1 VAGLRVGGRGRP
13 PLHKR
18 SEVVHKLMKCEW
30 VQQNIVLFVYDE
42 LPDDARFELE
52 QHVHRCA
59 ACAGEL
65 ESAKKFRSDFSRS
78 PIQDPSPN
86 FLAASRMKLQEAL
99 EGAEQGAWWHRY
111 IFDPMTWLHQI
122 RFAPALAAAI
132 FIVGFAGGIGA
143 TYKMVKGGVTD
154 VSSGS
159 VTTPVQSSLGASAAS
174 VGAIQSVAQQPGSNL
189 VTVKYD
195 AVSPQ
200 VRTGSLN
207 DPNIQQLLLYAA
219 RNNFNPGV
227 RMDSV
232 DLLTQQSNDTHV
244 REALMYALRY
254 DSNTG
259 VRLKALDGLGTS
271 VKDDVQVRDAVLESL
286 MADTNPGVRIEA
298 LRLLVPVRADSSVRI
313 VLQRLA
319 AKDEN
324 RYIRSQA
331 RTLLSQLPEMN

>member
-1 VAGLRVGGRGRP
+1 
-13 PLHKR
+13 
-18 SEVVHKLMKCEW
+18 MKCEW

-52 QHVHRCA
+52 QHVSRCA
-59 ACAGEL
+59 ACATEL
-65 ESAKKFRSDFSRS
+65 ESAKKFRTDFSRS

-99 EGAEQGAWWHRY
+99 ESAEQGAWWHRVV
-111 IFDPMTWLHQI
+111 FDPMAWLHQI

-132 FIVGFAGGIGA
+132 FMVGFGGGIGA
-143 TYKMVKGGVTD
+143 TYKMLRTQPD
-154 VSSGS
+154 FPSGS
-159 VTTPVQSSLGASAAS
+159 PAPAPAQASI
-174 VGAIQSVAQQPGSNL
+174 GAIQSVAQQPGSNQ
-189 VTVKYD
+189 VTIKYD

-232 DLLTQQSNDTHV
+232 DLLTQQPNDAHV
-244 REALMYALRY
+244 REALIYALRY

-259 VRLKALDGLGTS
+259 VRLKALDGLGPS

-286 MADTNPGVRIEA
+286 MADANPGVRIEA

>member
-1 VAGLRVGGRGRP
+1 MR
-13 PLHKR
+13 
-18 SEVVHKLMKCEW
+18 CEW

-52 QHVHRCA
+52 QHVSRCTTCA
-59 ACAGEL
+59 AEL
-65 ESAKKFRSDFSRS
+65 ESARKFRTDFSRGS
-78 PIQDPSPN
+78 VPEPSPN

-99 EGAEQGAWWHRY
+99 EGAEQGAWWHRLV
-111 IFDPMTWLHQI
+111 FDPVMWLQQI

-132 FIVGFAGGIGA
+132 FMVGFAGGIGA

-154 VSSGS
+154 GNPPAVATPGQAS
-159 VTTPVQSSLGASAAS
+159 VGLS
-174 VGAIQSVAQQPGSNL
+174 VGAIQSVSQQPGSNL

-232 DLLTQQSNDTHV
+232 DLLKQQPNDTHV
-244 REALMYALRY
+244 REALIYALRY

-259 VRLKALDGLGTS
+259 VRLKALDGLGPY

-286 MADTNPGVRIEA
+286 MSDANPGIRVEA
-298 LRLLVPVRADSSVRI
+298 LRLLQPVRADSSVRI

-331 RTLLSQLPEMN
+331 RTLISQLPEID

>member
-1 VAGLRVGGRGRP
+1 
-13 PLHKR
+13 
-18 SEVVHKLMKCEW
+18 MKCEW

-52 QHVHRCA
+52 QHVSRCA
-59 ACAGEL
+59 SCAAEM
-65 ESAKKFRSDFSRS
+65 ESAKRFRTDFSRA
-78 PIQDPSPN
+78 PVQEPNPSL
-86 FLAASRMKLQEAL
+86 LAASRMKLQEAL
-99 EGAEQGAWWHRY
+99 ETAEQGAWWHRF
-111 IFDPMTWLHQI
+111 IFDPVAWLHQI
-122 RFAPALAAAI
+122 RFAPALAAVI

-143 TYKMVKGGVTD
+143 TYRMVKGGLTD
-154 VSSGS
+154 VGSGS
-159 VTTPVQSSLGASAAS
+159 GIVAVPVQAS
-174 VGAIQSVAQQPGSNL
+174 VGAVQSVSQQPGSNQ

-232 DLLTQQSNDTHV
+232 DLLTRQPNDTHV
-244 REALMYALRY
+244 REALIYALRY

-259 VRLKALDGLGTS
+259 VRLKALDGLGTY
-271 VKDDVQVRDAVLESL
+271 VKGDVQVRDAVLESL
-286 MADTNPGVRIEA
+286 MSDANPGIRVEA
-298 LRLLVPVRADSSVRI
+298 LRLLESVRCDSSVRI

-331 RTLLSQLPEMN
+331 RTLLSQLPEID

>member
-1 VAGLRVGGRGRP
+1 
-13 PLHKR
+13 
-18 SEVVHKLMKCEW
+18 MKCEW

-52 QHVHRCA
+52 QHVHRCT
-59 ACAGEL
+59 ACAAEM
-65 ESAKKFRSDFSRS
+65 ESAKKFRADFSKV
-78 PIQDPSPN
+78 PVQEPNAN

-99 EGAEQGAWWHRY
+99 ETAEQGAWWHRFV
-111 IFDPMTWLHQI
+111 FDPVVWLQQI

-132 FIVGFAGGIGA
+132 FMVGFAGGIGA
-143 TYKMVKGGVTD
+143 TYRMVRAGGGENGT
-154 VSSGS
+154 G
-159 VTTPVQSSLGASAAS
+159 PAPAPAQASI
-174 VGAIQSVAQQPGSNL
+174 GAIQSVSEQPGSNQ
-189 VTVKYD
+189 VTIKYD
-195 AVSPQ
+195 AVSSQ

-219 RNNFNPGV
+219 RNNYNPGV

-232 DLLTQQSNDTHV
+232 DLLRQQPNDSHV
-244 REALMYALRY
+244 REALIYALRY

-259 VRLKALDGLGTS
+259 VRLKALDGLGPY

-286 MADTNPGVRIEA
+286 MSDANPGVRVEA
-298 LRLLVPVRADSSVRI
+298 LHLLEPVRADSSVRI

-324 RYIRSQA
+324 RYIRSQS
-331 RTLLSQLPEMN
+331 RTLLSQLPEID